1 MGIQTHD
8 HCDTGAVL
16 YKLSYQTNWELV
28 TLWVTHMLLL
38 CQFKFQI
45 KWLFLMSANE
55 LVRVQ
60 K

>member
-1 MGIQTHD
+1 
-8 HCDTGAVL
+8 
-16 YKLSYQTNWELV
+16 
-28 TLWVTHMLLL
+28 LWVTHMLLL